1 MATNPIAEA
10 LLSGNTVMETG
21 FPYAMQLT
29 NDRCEKIEELE
40 QKVKDAET
48 ANTHLKY
55 SLALQIFQTKNVK
68 EFFTGKIQQLQT
80 NLTEATARLD
90 TKTEDV
96 QKVVEEND
104 KLGKKIAEQAG
115 IIFQSNAQRRM
126 VNLDAARSQ
135 QADYTKKAN
144 SQPKMDSSL
153 PTAKSYWNSVHL
165 SNLSTAKMAQ
175 QLIPTPPTQV
185 AAQSQQA
192 DYSTKSI
199 LPPLLAQQHTPPH
212 PTQVATRKRGRPKMN
227 PGPLHDELPP
237 NAYKN
242 SKYLSAIAKKNMIPN
257 FPMSQNQGI
266 TAHQLAVAEQ
276 NKHPNFAMWQNQNIS
291 GHLSALVAQHGDAN
305 DPMCKDQTPG
315 TSGSDSSGLH
325 DSSDTN

>member
-29 NDRCEKIEELE
+29 NDRCEEIEELE

-135 QADYTKKAN
+135 QAHYTKKAN
-144 SQPKMDSSL
+144 SQPKM
-153 PTAKSYWNSVHL
+153 AH
-165 SNLSTAKMAQ
+165 
-175 QLIPTPPTQV
+175 QLTSTPPTQV

-199 LPPLLAQQHTPPH
+199 LPPLLAQQHTPPP

-242 SKYLSAIAKKNMIPN
+242 SKYLSAVAKKHMIPN
-257 FPMSQNQGI
+257 FPMGQNEGI

-291 GHLSALVAQHGDAN
+291 AHLSAVIAQHGDSNA
-305 DPMCKDQTPG
+305 PMCKNQETE
-315 TSGSDSSGLH
+315 TSGSDSSGRH
-325 DSSDTN
+325 DSADIK